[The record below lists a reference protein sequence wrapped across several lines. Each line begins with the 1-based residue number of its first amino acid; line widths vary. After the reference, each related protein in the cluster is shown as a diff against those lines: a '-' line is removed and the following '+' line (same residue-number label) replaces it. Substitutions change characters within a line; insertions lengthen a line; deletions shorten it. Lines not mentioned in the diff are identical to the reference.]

1 VKIAFSKPTRDDAGQ
16 RELFDGFRSAGYAG
30 LQLKGN
36 QYGEFVADPPGF
48 AGRWGGDQ
56 ALTSALITMGTL
68 DEAGAN
74 GLARLRQIVA
84 FAAATRAERV
94 VFCHD
99 HPHDGVTSSD
109 LRSYARILSAV
120 GREAGDQG
128 VALSLHHHYQQPVMV
143 YDDFCAFFSAADH
156 VGLTVDTAHLAKSGV
171 TDIGRLIRDFA
182 PVIDNLHL
190 KDYADGQWRLLG
202 QGTLDFKAITAALDD
217 VSYSGW
223 LCVDEESPASL
234 AEGFEVS
241 RTYLTDVLGFS

>member
-1 VKIAFSKPTRDDAGQ
+1 VKIAFSKPTRDDAGP
-16 RELFDGFRSAGYAG
+16 RELFEGFRSAGYAG

-48 AGRWGGDQ
+48 AARWGDDP

-68 DEAGAN
+68 DETGAN

-84 FAAATRAERV
+84 FAAATSAERV

-99 HPHDGVTSSD
+99 HPRDGVTPAD
-109 LRSYARILSAV
+109 LRSYARTLSAV
-120 GREAGDQG
+120 GREAAAHG
-128 VALSLHHHYQQPVMV
+128 VALSLHHHYQQPVMH
-143 YDDFCAFFSAADH
+143 YEDFGVFFSAADH
-156 VGLTVDTAHLAKSGV
+156 VGLTVDTAHLAKSGI

-182 PVIDNLHL
+182 PVIDNVHL

-202 QGTLDFKAITAALDD
+202 QGTLDFKAITAALGD
-217 VSYSGW
+217 VGYSGW

-241 RTYLTDVLGFS
+241 RTYLRDVLGFS